1 MFPINDETK
10 HIRSFALHISY
21 ASCSRL
27 IAHYLRI
34 TRFHLLSNLFLLQLN
49 DYNKHEINLN
59 QKGAGFM
66 YKILVMEDD
75 AAILEELQMLLRI
88 HGYQVV
94 QQLPCDLALLDI
106 NLPGENGFEVC
117 RKIRETSDI
126 PIIFLTARDSNE
138 DELIGFGV
146 GADDY
151 IRKPY
156 NSSILLARI
165 SRLLA
170 RKTTTIQSVRGLT
183 LDSTTLKVQ
192 YNGAS
197 IELTKNETRI
207 LASLMKKELLT
218 REEIIEDLWNDSLYI
233 DENTLYVNIN
243 RLRDKLKQIGTQD
256 FIKTV
261 RGVGYRL

>member
-1 MFPINDETK
+1 
-10 HIRSFALHISY
+10 
-21 ASCSRL
+21 
-27 IAHYLRI
+27 
-34 TRFHLLSNLFLLQLN
+34 
-49 DYNKHEINLN
+49 
-59 QKGAGFM
+59 M

-75 AAILEELQMLLRI
+75 AAILEELEMLLRI

-94 QQLPCDLALLDI
+94 DRLPCDLALLDI
-106 NLPGENGFEVC
+106 NLPGENGFEIC

-170 RKTTTIQSVRGLT
+170 RKTTAIQSVRGLT

-192 YNGAS
+192 YDGAS
-197 IELTKNETRI
+197 VELTKNETRI

-218 REEIIEDLWNDSLYI
+218 RVEIIEDLWNDSLYI

-243 RLRDKLKQIGTQD
+243 RLRDKLKQIGASD